1 MKSYHASS
9 GVGLSGL
16 ILREGQMP
24 TPGPNEALIR
34 VRANSLNYRKILV
47 LRGTYPLP
55 VKPAVVM
62 GSDGAGEVI
71 AIGSSVTRVKVRDR
85 VAAAMFPRW
94 HDGPITWEYATQL
107 GGTLDGMMAEY
118 VTLSEEGLVPLPDHL
133 SFEEGATL
141 PCAAVTAWSALAG
154 ARRLQAGDT
163 VLTLGSG
170 GVSLFAVQFAKLFG
184 ARVIA
189 TTSSGEKAERLR
201 ALGLTRLS
209 TTGTWPTGQMRC
221 AGSPPVG
228 AWIRSWEILAKRSA
242 ARPWAVWSISWD
254 NSARIAPWTQVFSS
268 VRLRPSACYSL
279 AIVRSFKP

>member
-1 MKSYHASS
+1 
-9 GVGLSGL
+9 
-16 ILREGQMP
+16 
-24 TPGPNEALIR
+24 
-34 VRANSLNYRKILV
+34 
-47 LRGTYPLP
+47 
-55 VKPAVVM
+55 M

-141 PCAAVTAWSALAG
+141 PCAAVTAERPGRCAPPSG
-154 ARRLQAGDT
+154 RRH
-163 VLTLGSG
+163 G